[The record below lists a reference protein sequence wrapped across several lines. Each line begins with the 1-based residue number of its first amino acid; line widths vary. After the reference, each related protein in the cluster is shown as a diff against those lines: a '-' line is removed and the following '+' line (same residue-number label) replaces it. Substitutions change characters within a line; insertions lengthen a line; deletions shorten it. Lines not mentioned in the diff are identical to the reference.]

1 MMTTR
6 NREWWPACRDA
17 DRAEDWSPPEWELTG
32 VQRTEVGV
40 DRTTRLADR
49 ACPRAVAEGVLT
61 EPAYFDFISFVQYAT
76 ITKTM
81 KEPKM
86 IFNELIDANGV
97 LADLARLT
105 CPAPSH

>member
-1 MMTTR
+1 M
-6 NREWWPACRDA
+6 
-17 DRAEDWSPPEWELTG
+17 TG

-97 LADLARLT
+97 LADPARLT

>member
-1 MMTTR
+1 MSDDHSKPGVV
-6 NREWWPACRDA
+6 PACRD
-17 DRAEDWSPPEWELTG
+17 
-32 VQRTEVGV
+32 
-40 DRTTRLADR
+40 ADR

-97 LADLARLT
+97 LADPARLT

>member
-1 MMTTR
+1 M
-6 NREWWPACRDA
+6 
-17 DRAEDWSPPEWELTG
+17 TG

-40 DRTTRLADR
+40 DRTSRLADR

-97 LADLARLT
+97 LLLAT
-105 CPAPSH
+105 EPPSYPSHPPG